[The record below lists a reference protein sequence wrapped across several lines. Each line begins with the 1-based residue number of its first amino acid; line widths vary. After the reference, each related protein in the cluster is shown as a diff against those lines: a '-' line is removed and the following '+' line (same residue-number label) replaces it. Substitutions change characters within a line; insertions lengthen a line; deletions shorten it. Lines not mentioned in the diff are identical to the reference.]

1 MASQPPI
8 GHYFFLTLNCDAT
21 MNNEIKSPN
30 EYRERSRYIIS
41 PANKKAAAIIMRD
54 LADISREYR
63 KKIKALND
71 KMASLLDPPK

>member
-1 MASQPPI
+1 
-8 GHYFFLTLNCDAT
+8 

-30 EYRERSRYIIS
+30 EYRERSRYIIT